1 MYFITFNM
9 HGEITAETTIQ
20 EALIARRASKY
31 IQRCWYKP
39 TRQKVETTLPHIY
52 FKNVRE
58 YINSEVK
65 FDNSSAFG
73 LLHIYLQKPSH
84 LIQQLAF
91 HSKSSNQHR

>member
-1 MYFITFNM
+1 MTV
-9 HGEITAETTIQ
+9 ETTIQ
-20 EALIARRASKY
+20 VALISRRASKY
-31 IQRCWYKP
+31 IPLVLVQAYKAEG
-39 TRQKVETTLPHIY
+39 RDNSVLFHSY

-84 LIQQLAF
+84 LIQHLAF
-91 HSKSSNQHR
+91 QSKST